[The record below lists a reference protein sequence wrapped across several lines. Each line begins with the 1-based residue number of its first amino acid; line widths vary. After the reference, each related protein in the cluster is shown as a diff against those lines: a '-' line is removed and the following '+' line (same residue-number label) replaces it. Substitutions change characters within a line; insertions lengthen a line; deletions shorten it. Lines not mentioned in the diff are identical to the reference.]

1 MRSISE
7 IKAMWERKALDAALP
22 EDAVTHRDR
31 QQRFLEIEMLLKAL
45 PRDQR
50 VIDIGC
56 GNGYSTA
63 LLAGYSK
70 EVLGID
76 YSAAMIERARHSFGD
91 IANLR
96 FEVKDVMDLAPDR
109 SYFDVAVCQRC
120 LINLGGWNNQ
130 QKAIANIAAVLKP
143 GGLFIMQE
151 GTRQGREALNQARET
166 VGLPRM
172 PVVAF
177 NDDFDED
184 TLWPFLRGSFDVV
197 SVERT
202 GMYDLISRVV
212 HPLLVSPAEPKYD
225 DEINEIARVIAAKI
239 PGVGR
244 LGREFSA
251 VLRRRE
257 PGTPSVGS

>member
-1 MRSISE
+1 
-7 IKAMWERKALDAALP
+7 MWEGRALDEALP
-22 EDAVTHRDR
+22 DDAVTHRDR
-31 QQRFLEIEMLLKAL
+31 QQRFLEIETLLKLL
-45 PRDQR
+45 PRGQR

-63 LLAGYSK
+63 ILARYSR
-70 EVLGID
+70 EVLGVD
-76 YSAAMIERARHSFGD
+76 YSAAMVERARRSFGS

-96 FEVKDVMDLAPDR
+96 FQVQDVMHLTLDR
-109 SYFDVAVCQRC
+109 SSFDIAVSQRC
-120 LINLGGWNNQ
+120 LINLGGWDNQ
-130 QKAIANIAAVLKP
+130 QKAITNIAEVIKP

-151 GTRQGREALNQARET
+151 GTRQGREALNQAREMA
-166 VGLPRM
+166 GLPRM

-184 TLWPFLRGSFDVV
+184 MLWPFLRRLFDVV

-225 DEINEIARVIAAKI
+225 DKINEIARLVAAKI
-239 PGVGR
+239 PGVEW

-251 VLRRRE
+251 LLRRRGE
-257 PGTPSVGS
+257 PGAGSAGF